1 MGHRLARES
10 LSRLCNQRLGS
21 ADDEKVGAMRT
32 IEKGIK
38 VVIEDLAQFEEILG
52 SFGTCL
58 DLEVDDYVSEGCF
71 QEEGHGR
78 FTPTAAAVTAGPTA
92 TKN

>member
-1 MGHRLARES
+1 
-10 LSRLCNQRLGS
+10 
-21 ADDEKVGAMRT
+21 MRT